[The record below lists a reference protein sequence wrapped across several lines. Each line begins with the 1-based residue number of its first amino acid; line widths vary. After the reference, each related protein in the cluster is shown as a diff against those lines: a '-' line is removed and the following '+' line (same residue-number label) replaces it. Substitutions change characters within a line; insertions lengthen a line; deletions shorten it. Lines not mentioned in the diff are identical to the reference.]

1 MSVRRVPGSFKIAS
15 RNRRLERMLDPRIQR
30 ENRVRRIIDSIQSD
44 LGEGGTARI
53 RRILSTPRAVYRLEL
68 ERPDLAYERTTILD
82 EETLVALLERADS
95 AELWDRFTI
104 R

>member
-1 MSVRRVPGSFKIAS
+1 MSESRIPGSFKIAS
-15 RNRRLERMLDPRIQR
+15 RNRRLERMLDPRVQR
-30 ENRVRRIIDSIQSD
+30 QNRVRRIIESIQSD

-68 ERPDLAYERTTILD
+68 ERPDMAYERTTILD
-82 EETLVALLERADS
+82 EETLVALLERADTP
-95 AELWDRFTI
+95 ELRNRLTI